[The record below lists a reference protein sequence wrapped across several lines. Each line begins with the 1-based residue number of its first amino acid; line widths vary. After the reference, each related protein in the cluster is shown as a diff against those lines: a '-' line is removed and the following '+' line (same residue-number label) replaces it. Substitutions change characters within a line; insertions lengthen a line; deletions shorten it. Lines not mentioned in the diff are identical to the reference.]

1 MGFVIIRGNGAVQG
15 GQHIVSA
22 TGDCDQTGRPDSLIR
37 CFALQLGQDAGGSIA
52 IHGFADQR
60 QIIDSSDLVRE
71 TFCGKVAA
79 SRLVA
84 GGNAVTQCQI
94 SNGSFGLGGCVA
106 AKREGNTAN
115 GSQQVN
121 KFF

>member
-15 GQHIVSA
+15 GQHIVPA
-22 TGDCDQTGRPDSLIR
+22 AGDRDQTGRPDSLIQ

-52 IHGFADQR
+52 IYGFADQS
-60 QIIDSSDLVRE
+60 QIVGSSNLVRV

-84 GGNAVTQCQI
+84 AVEML
-94 SNGSFGLGGCVA
+94 SPSA
-106 AKREGNTAN
+106 R
-115 GSQQVN
+115 
-121 KFF
+121 

>member
-1 MGFVIIRGNGAVQG
+1 M
-15 GQHIVSA
+15 
-22 TGDCDQTGRPDSLIR
+22 
-37 CFALQLGQDAGGSIA
+37 FALQLGQDAGGSIA

-84 GGNAVTQCQI
+84 CGNAVTQCQI
-94 SNGSFGLGGCVA
+94 SNGSIGLEGCGCKERRKHSKWQSA
-106 AKREGNTAN
+106 GK
-115 GSQQVN
+115 
-121 KFF
+121 

>member
-1 MGFVIIRGNGAVQG
+1 MGFVIICGNGAVQG

-22 TGDCDQTGRPDSLIR
+22 AGDRDQTGRPDSFIQ
-37 CFALQLGQDAGGSIA
+37 CFALQLGQDTGGSIA
-52 IHGFADQR
+52 IYGFADQS
-60 QIIDSSDLVRE
+60 QIVGSGDLVCV

-79 SRLVA
+79 SRLVTC
-84 GGNAVTQCQI
+84 GNAVTQCQI
-94 SNGSFGLGGCVA
+94 SNGSFGLGACVA
-106 AKREGNTAN
+106 AQRERKAAK